1 MQITPSR
8 IILARNLNRLMDAT
22 YSLNSNTRLAK
33 RSGLGLG
40 TMGRVR
46 NAQVDATID
55 TLDKLAECF
64 GLESWELL
72 APQEL
77 VQSPAAQPLIE
88 FQPAPPAASAVIQ
101 PSATAKELGVLFDL
115 LTGRD
120 GKIDR
125 AEVFTAAVEAISRAV
140 TGRHAPP
147 TDTPSQPAQAKTRG
161 A

>member
-1 MQITPSR
+1 MQRTPSR
-8 IILARNLNRLMDAT
+8 IILARNLNRLMAAT
-22 YSLNSNTRLAK
+22 YSLNSNTKLVK

-46 NAQVDATID
+46 NAQVDATTD
-55 TLDKLAECF
+55 TIDKLAESF
-64 GLESWELL
+64 GIEPWELL
-72 APQEL
+72 APQDMA
-77 VQSPAAQPLIE
+77 QSPTAQPLIE
-88 FQPAPPAASAVIQ
+88 FQPAAPAEPAGIQ
-101 PSATAKELGVLFDL
+101 PSATARELGVLFDL

-120 GKIDR
+120 GKINR

-147 TDTPSQPAQAKTRG
+147 TDTPGQLAQARTRV